1 MYFLSLFKNDDTLDI
16 IYKLFQAYSYFF
28 HQNKTEITSTLNDS
42 ETTVP
47 SSKAV
52 STGLS
57 AKVDKTDIV
66 QTIDSSNSSALDK
79 VPSVVAV
86 SAFVAD
92 KIPST
97 IDVTTAFAANE
108 DTTVNLTVSSKE
120 ASICLVRVTELTTS
134 KTVTKS
140 YLSRN
145 ALSNTKNLTVSSLN
159 KDSAG
164 YLVEV
169 WKLVNDQP
177 VLVKTFY
184 TKQS

>member
-1 MYFLSLFKNDDTLDI
+1 MTLFKNDDTLEI

-47 SSKAV
+47 SNKAV
-52 STGLS
+52 SDGLT
-57 AKVDKTDIV
+57 AKVDKNNIV

-79 VPSVVAV
+79 VPSCAAV
-86 SAFVAD
+86 SAFVD
-92 KIPST
+92 SKIPST
-97 IDVTTAFAANE
+97 IDVTTAFATNE
-108 DTTVNLTVSSKE
+108 DTTVNLTVSSQE
-120 ASICLVRVTELTTS
+120 ANMCLVRVTELTTS

>member
-1 MYFLSLFKNDDTLDI
+1 MTLFKNDDTLEI

-28 HQNKTEITSTLNDS
+28 HQNKTEITQTLDDS
-42 ETTVP
+42 GTTVP
-47 SSKAV
+47 SNKDV

-57 AKVDKTDIV
+57 GKVAKTDIV
-66 QTIDSSNSSALDK
+66 QTIDTSNSSALDK
-79 VPSVVAV
+79 VPSCAAV
-86 SAFVAD
+86 SAFID
-92 KIPST
+92 NKIPST
-97 IDVTTAFAANE
+97 IDDITSSFTTSE
-108 DTTVNLTVSSKE
+108 GVDTVNLTVSSKE
-120 ASICLVRVTELTTS
+120 ANICLVRVTELTTS

>member
-1 MYFLSLFKNDDTLDI
+1 MTLLKNDDTLEI
-16 IYKLFQAYSYFF
+16 IYKLFQACSYFF

-47 SSKAV
+47 SNKAV
-52 STGLS
+52 SDGLT
-57 AKVDKTDIV
+57 AKVDKNNIV

-79 VPSVVAV
+79 VPSVAAV

-97 IDVTTAFAANE
+97 IDVTTAFATNE
-108 DTTVNLTVSSKE
+108 DTTVNLTVSSQE
-120 ASICLVRVTELTTS
+120 ANMCLVRVTELSTS
-134 KTVTKS
+134 RVTVKS
-140 YLSRN
+140 YLYRN
-145 ALSNTKNLTVSSLN
+145 ALSNTKNLTISYLNIDSL
-159 KDSAG
+159 G
-164 YLVEV
+164 YIVEV

-177 VLVKTFY
+177 VLIKTFY